1 METRVYCT
9 ILAIY
14 QTLYHA
20 IQTEFLLHSSH
31 TIWNHWLFQIG
42 FPLSWWNKYM
52 NPYSFAPIAFKS
64 GYYTE
69 MIDWRAKMRRTASP
83 IDWMVMKIRMRTRT
97 KMIRTMTLCG
107 SPSVITYLCQTR
119 ATAMFPALTWRALS
133 PQAHLQIIHLP
144 AYGAAM
150 TRHGCF
156 PYFFVF
162 PQHIAGFDMDF
173 AACG

>member
-1 METRVYCT
+1 M
-9 ILAIY
+9 
-14 QTLYHA
+14 
-20 IQTEFLLHSSH
+20 
-31 TIWNHWLFQIG
+31 FQIG

-119 ATAMFPALTWRALS
+119 ATAMFPALT
-133 PQAHLQIIHLP
+133 
-144 AYGAAM
+144 
-150 TRHGCF
+150 
-156 PYFFVF
+156 
-162 PQHIAGFDMDF
+162 
-173 AACG
+173 